1 MTKFR
6 QATKVIGVLAI
17 GLGVMSAAQANITCG
32 GGGTVPSSPCPT
44 WTFGQSGTVLGNA
57 STLKLSE
64 SQTNS
69 LPAGVTPVVATAY
82 SNLGGTNSLLQ
93 QAYIG
98 AYGAMGVTDSKTA
111 TGGAPTTADSSDFSS
126 PNHAVD
132 NSGNI
137 DSILFSFT
145 SDKVNLTSFTTGY
158 ESGDADFTVLA
169 YTGSGI
175 PNLSALTYGNTGGL
189 NPTGLLQ
196 NGWKL
201 IANTN
206 VSGAVS
212 GGTTHTFST
221 NEVSSYWL
229 IGALNTLVGGVQD
242 SKNDYFK
249 ILSVSGCDC
258 STAPKGT
265 PGCGTTNNGGGVP
278 EPGTVFLMGAGL
290 FGLTRINSRR
300 LVRRA
305 V

>member
-1 MTKFR
+1 MIKFR
-6 QATKVIGVLAI
+6 QATQAIGVLAI
-17 GLGVMSAAQANITCG
+17 GLGVMNAAQANISCG
-32 GGGTVPSSPCPT
+32 GGGTPSNPCPT
-44 WTFGQSGTVLGNA
+44 WTFNQSGTSVGNT

-64 SQTNS
+64 SQTNTP
-69 LPAGVTPVVATAY
+69 PAGVTSAVATAY

-93 QAYIG
+93 RAYIG
-98 AYGAMGVTDSKTA
+98 AYGAMGVTDAKTA
-111 TGGAPTTADSSDFSS
+111 TGGAPTAADAGDFSS

-175 PNLSALTYGNTGGL
+175 PNLSALTYGNTAAG
-189 NPTGLLQ
+189 TGLLQ
-196 NGWKL
+196 NGWSL

-206 VSGAVS
+206 VNGAVS
-212 GGTTHTFST
+212 GGTTHAFS
-221 NEVSSYWL
+221 NNVFSSYWL
-229 IGALNTLVGGVQD
+229 IGALNTLVGGTQD
-242 SKNDYFK
+242 GKSDYFK

-265 PGCGTTNNGGGVP
+265 PGCGTSNNGGGGVP
-278 EPGTVFLMGAGL
+278 EPGTIFLMGAGL
-290 FGLTRINSRR
+290 FGLTRLKAGRTM
-300 LVRRA
+300 RA
-305 V
+305 AL

>member
-1 MTKFR
+1 MTHFR
-6 QATKVIGVLAI
+6 QATRVIGILAI
-17 GLGVMSAAQANITCG
+17 GLGVINAAQANISCG
-32 GGGTVPSSPCPT
+32 GGGTVPSSSCPT
-44 WTFGQSGTVLGNA
+44 WTFNQSGTIVGNT

-64 SQTNS
+64 TQTNS
-69 LPAGVTPVVATAY
+69 LPAGVTSAVATAY

-111 TGGAPTTADSSDFSS
+111 TGGAPTIADTTDFSS

-137 DSILFSFT
+137 DSILFSFA
-145 SDKVNLTSFTTGY
+145 SDKVNLTSFKTGY

-175 PNLSALTYGNTGGL
+175 PNLSSLTYGNTGGA
-189 NPTGLLQ
+189 TGLLQ
-196 NGWKL
+196 NGWTL

-212 GGTTHTFST
+212 GGTTHAFA
-221 NEVSSYWL
+221 NNVMSSYWL
-229 IGALNTLVGGVQD
+229 IGALNTLVGGTQD
-242 SKNDYFK
+242 SQKDYFK
-249 ILSVSGCDC
+249 ILSVTGCDC

-265 PGCGTTNNGGGVP
+265 PGCGTNNGGGVP
-278 EPGTVFLMGAGL
+278 EPGTMFLMGAGL
-290 FGLTRINSRR
+290 FGLTRIHSRR
-300 LVRRA
+300 LARRTA
-305 V
+305 